1 MQRSWGSGVRQR
13 CPWLSCYYPAMVLCY
28 RRGDRYLGG
37 QVATF
42 ATPGC
47 KLCTWMGCF
56 TPLCVHVLIC

>member
-37 QVATF
+37 QVAIF
-42 ATPGC
+42 ATPGWVAS
-47 KLCTWMGCF
+47 LLYVSMF
-56 TPLCVHVLIC
+56 SSVR